1 MKVSHLAR
9 DVLFLG
15 IMAATGFAPIYN
27 RPDTPVGTGTAR
39 DTELE
44 RVRTIARALDSY
56 FIDPLIGLLLPG
68 GGDLIGSLLG
78 MYIVVIAIRRRVSPI
93 LIARM
98 LMNLAG
104 DAIVGAI
111 PLLGDV
117 FDLAFKANERNVK
130 LLETRSVGRARARD
144 WLIVAGAALAF
155 LSVIVLVIW
164 GIVAATRALK
174 W

>member
-1 MKVSHLAR
+1 
-9 DVLFLG
+9 
-15 IMAATGFAPIYN
+15 MATTGYAPIYN
-27 RPDTPVGTGTAR
+27 RPETPVGTGTAR

-44 RVRTIARALDSY
+44 RVRTFARVLDSY
-56 FIDPLIGLLLPG
+56 FIDPLIGLVFPG
-68 GGDLIGSLLG
+68 VGDLLGSLLG
-78 MYIVVIAIRRRVSPI
+78 MYIVVVALRRRVSPV

-130 LLETRSVGRARARD
+130 LLEERSASRAKASD
-144 WLIVAGAALAF
+144 WLVVVGAALAF
-155 LSVIVLVIW
+155 AGVIALVIW
-164 GIVAATRALK
+164 GLVAATRAIK